1 MCVLREK
8 GRKEKKEISAFVHLK
23 WMQLDKI
30 EIDKLRRSTSRFV
43 CVAPYCQHLTAFF
56 FFFHSFSVSL
66 SSSTSHT
73 YSSVASALTQS
84 PISSFID
91 YKERERK
98 KKRSLSTFASFL
110 LPFPFPFPSL
120 PIVNWQGSGAFFVF
134 SCFSFAIRCKNFRDS
149 CKQALAVFF
158 FFSSY
163 FKLALAVRLVCYFIS
178 FTSFLPFLSRTLA
191 FSTLR
196 FSYFM
201 RPSPR
206 SEAHSVYQLPS
217 C

>member
-1 MCVLREK
+1 MAVLQGASSFFLKEWRSESMCVLREK

-158 FFSSY
+158 FFIV
-163 FKLALAVRLVCYFIS
+163 L
-178 FTSFLPFLSRTLA
+178 
-191 FSTLR
+191 
-196 FSYFM
+196 
-201 RPSPR
+201 
-206 SEAHSVYQLPS
+206 
-217 C
+217 